1 MIITNIRGEFDNV
14 GVVTGLYG
22 GRFKKQKAC
31 GYCHYHKK
39 YLTVKM
45 IKAHE
50 CLSKQCDALQK
61 YENHEWWHQR
71 DLMKQRKKA
80 NKQINDLLI

>member
-1 MIITNIRGEFDNV
+1 VNKV
-14 GVVTGLYG
+14 KGLYG
-22 GRFKKQKAC
+22 AQFEKSRAC

-39 YLTVKM
+39 HLTVKM
-45 IKAHE
+45 VKAHQ

-61 YENHEWWHQR
+61 YEHEWWHQR

-80 NKQINDLLI
+80 NKQINDLLV